1 MKELKDEHLL
11 NSYLQQYKIPDLFD
25 TKNLPFQLY
34 EYEAGE
40 IMNYKRPLDKYLKF
54 IVSGEISLYAL
65 MEDGEQF
72 TAFQGPHIGLL
83 GDLELCGVKF
93 ENNYQEALTTV
104 HSIELPLAKVKSQIL
119 DDNSFLRYLLYRI
132 VKRHIQMT
140 KPELVHSTSVEN
152 RLLHYLEYESNEHS
166 FSGVEAMAFRLRCS
180 RSQVQ
185 RALKTLVQNG
195 QIQKIGKGKYKLIQE
210 VH

>member
-1 MKELKDEHLL
+1 MKELKDEVLL
-11 NSYLQQYKIPDLFD
+11 NNYLQQYKIPDLFD

-40 IMNYKRPLDKYLKF
+40 IMNYKRPLEKYLKF

-65 MEDGEQF
+65 LEDGEQF
-72 TAFQGPHIGLL
+72 TAFQGAHVGLL

-93 ENNYQEALTTV
+93 ENNYQEAITTV
-104 HSIELPLAKVKSQIL
+104 HSVELPLVQTKTLIL
-119 DDNSFLRYLLYRI
+119 NDNSFLRYLLYRI

-140 KPELVHSTSVEN
+140 KPELIHSTSVEN
-152 RLLHYLEYESNEHS
+152 RLLHYLEYESDTHS

-185 RALKTLVQNG
+185 RALKSLIEKGLV
-195 QIQKIGKGKYKLIQE
+195 QKIGRGKYQK
-210 VH
+210 VG

>member
-1 MKELKDEHLL
+1 MKEIKDETLL
-11 NSYLQQYKIPDLFD
+11 KNYLQQYKIPDLFD
-25 TKNLPFQLY
+25 TKDLPFQLY

-40 IMNYKRPLDKYLKF
+40 IMNYKRSLDKYLKF

-72 TAFQGPHIGLL
+72 IAFQGPQFGLL
-83 GDLELCGVKF
+83 GDMELCGVRF

-104 HSIELPLAKVKSQIL
+104 HSIELPLSKVKSQIL
-119 DDNSFLRYLLYRI
+119 DDNRFLRYLLYRG
-132 VKRHIQMT
+132 VKRHVQMT
-140 KPELVHSTSVEN
+140 KPELVHSTSVEK
-152 RLLHYLEYESNEHS
+152 RLLHYLEYESNDHS

-185 RALKTLVQNG
+185 RALKALVQNG
-195 QIQKIGKGKYKLIQE
+195 KIQKTGKGKYKLIQ
-210 VH
+210 

>member
-1 MKELKDEHLL
+1 MKEIKDQNLL
-11 NSYLQQYKIPDLFD
+11 NSYLQQYKIPELFD
-25 TKNLPFQLY
+25 TLNLPFQLY

-40 IMNYKRPLDKYLKF
+40 LMNYKRPLDKYLKF
-54 IVSGEISLYAL
+54 IVSGEISLYTI
-65 MEDGEQF
+65 MEDGDQF

-104 HSIELPLAKVKSQIL
+104 HSIELPLSKIRSQIL
-119 DDNSFLRYLLYRI
+119 NDNTFLRYLLYRI
-132 VKRHIQMT
+132 VKRHVQMT
-140 KPELVHSTSVEN
+140 KPELIHSTSVEK
-152 RLLHYLEYESNEHS
+152 RLLHYLEYESINHS

-185 RALKTLVQNG
+185 RALKTLIKKELIV
-195 QIQKIGKGKYKLIQE
+195 KTGKGKYTLIQ
-210 VH
+210 HKD